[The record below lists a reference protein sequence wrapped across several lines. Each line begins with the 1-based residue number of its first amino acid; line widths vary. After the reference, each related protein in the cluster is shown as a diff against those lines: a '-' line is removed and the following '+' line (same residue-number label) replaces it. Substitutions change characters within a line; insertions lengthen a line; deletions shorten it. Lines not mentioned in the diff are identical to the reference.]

1 MKSINDQIRELQF
14 IKEQIEALE
23 AEVAATASEIRDK
36 APAKAKAAIAIRDK
50 AIAKAKAAIAILD
63 KAIAIAEAEAQ
74 AGKDL
79 IMKSIEEIK

>member
-14 IKEQIEALE
+14 IKAKIEALE
-23 AEVAATASEIRDK
+23 AEVAATASEILDK

-63 KAIAIAEAEAQ
+63 ETIAIAEAEAQ

-79 IMKSIEEIK
+79 IMKPIEEIK